1 MKFLERVSL
10 IIFSLIILI
19 IAIVVCMLTVGW
31 LNLSTV
37 NVVLVNAL
45 NDITISNI
53 MLVVSILF
61 ILLAIRNIFF
71 ISSPKKESK
80 EFSDG
85 VLLQNENGQLLISKE
100 TIENIVSNIAKG
112 FEGTQDVETRVVLDK
127 ENNINVE
134 VTLYVQENTI
144 IKDLSSKI
152 QWKIKEAVKETA
164 DLDVKKV
171 DIQIKN
177 ITPQE
182 VNVAE
187 K

>member
-1 MKFLERVSL
+1 MRFLERVSL

-19 IAIVVCMLTVGW
+19 LAIIACMLTVGW
-31 LNLSTV
+31 LNLSTI

-45 NDITISNI
+45 NDVTISNVT
-53 MLVVSILF
+53 LGVA
-61 ILLAIRNIFF
+61 ILLILLSIRNIFF
-71 ISSPKKESK
+71 ISGPKKESK
-80 EFSDG
+80 EYSDG

-100 TIENIVSNIAKG
+100 TLENIVSNIAKG
-112 FEGTQDVETRVVLDK
+112 FEGTQNVETKVVLDK
-127 ENNINVE
+127 ENNLNVE
-134 VTLYVQENTI
+134 VTLYIQENAI

-152 QWKIKEAVKETA
+152 QVKIKEAVKATS

-177 ITPQE
+177 IASQE